1 MPSKPQSKKSTL
13 SGEENFVLKHRIA
26 GAGFLLF
33 FGALVLP
40 WLLGPPSEA
49 IKLSED
55 TLVVAQQI
63 SGVIDKSSQEG
74 VAQKNP
80 IPQQEQVYIS
90 KITPLDR
97 GANAQSSNSTNGATK
112 KLLLKDKSGGKE
124 KLNDSQAV
132 QQKSENKT
140 SASIKLKQGS
150 TKLAEGSSKLAEG
163 SSKSAEGSSKLA
175 EGSSKLAE
183 GSSKSEAAGSGNQ
196 VSTKAPLQ
204 VPAPTKVDVGWVVQV
219 GVFTDKRGAAKVVDD
234 LRDKGFNPSTSI
246 VDTNRGKATGT
257 RIWLGPY
264 AQRVEAAK
272 SKTLLTSKTGEAGFI
287 RAYP

>member
-175 EGSSKLAE
+175 EGSSK
-183 GSSKSEAAGSGNQ
+183 SEAAGSGNQ